1 MTNSAFKA
9 RLVLLAACSVFL
21 AGCAIPV
28 ISTELD
34 PKVSKRKYHRTGS
47 HVAGASDLPRSWMD
61 TELKYTDKDW
71 LDLLISRQRQL
82 SETMGNPCGST
93 LRCAGRRQ

>member
-9 RLVLLAACSVFL
+9 RLVLLAACGVFL

-34 PKVSKRKYHRTGS
+34 PTGPKRKYNRTGS
-47 HVAGASDLPRSWMD
+47 HVAGNNDLPRSWMD

>member
-1 MTNSAFKA
+1 MTRSAFKPKLA
-9 RLVLLAACSVFL
+9 VLAACSVLL

-28 ISTELD
+28 ISTDLD
-34 PKVSKRKYHRTGS
+34 PSPSKRKYYRTGS
-47 HVAGASDLPRSWMD
+47 HVGGSSDLPRSWRD

-82 SETMGNPCGST
+82 SETMGNPCGNAT
-93 LRCAGRRQ
+93 RCAGHRH

>member
-1 MTNSAFKA
+1 MNSSAFKA
-9 RLVLLAACSVFL
+9 RLVLAAFGFLL

-28 ISTELD
+28 ISTDLD
-34 PKVSKRKYHRTGS
+34 PTSSKRKYHRTGS
-47 HVAGASDLPRSWMD
+47 HVAGTSDLPRSWRD

-82 SETMGNPCGST
+82 SETMGNPCGT
-93 LRCAGRRQ
+93 ATRCAGHRH